1 MKTLL
6 LVLAVTAGIGQADAQ
21 RIKSNE
27 VPDGVRKELEKKFN
41 VKDADWDKEGENY
54 EASFKRKGSE
64 ISVVLGVNGR
74 ILETEHEINKNELP
88 PAVLKALMLDYE
100 GYKIEEAARIESGGV
115 FTYEAEVEKEEQ
127 TFDLIFDAQGKLL
140 KKVVLEEDEG

>member
-1 MKTLL
+1 
-6 LVLAVTAGIGQADAQ
+6 
-21 RIKSNE
+21 
-27 VPDGVRKELEKKFN
+27 
-41 VKDADWDKEGENY
+41 
-54 EASFKRKGSE
+54 
-64 ISVVLGVNGR
+64 
-74 ILETEHEINKNELP
+74 
-88 PAVLKALMLDYE
+88 MLDYE